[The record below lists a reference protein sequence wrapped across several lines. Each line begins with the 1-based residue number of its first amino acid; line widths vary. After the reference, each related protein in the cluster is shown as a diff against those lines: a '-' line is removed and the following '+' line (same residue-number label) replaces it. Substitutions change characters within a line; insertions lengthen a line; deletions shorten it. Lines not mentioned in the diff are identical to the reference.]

1 MATVRRRRN
10 ATSFSKCLLALFLRE
25 KYEECFVSSSNSSWV
40 QSVFFSSID
49 FFSYNFFP
57 LVQPLFCAGGISLK
71 ELVDGASVLGLN
83 ENTARDWYFS
93 LPKNENFEVDM
104 ELIIEKF
111 LERPAGLDKSAYG
124 LDHRGYTQVYIVII
138 MLTCVREGKLQGV
151 YSILKLASSST
162 FLMLLKINNNFVKSH
177 ELHLFYVIFSPH
189 HTSSP
194 TKQPT
199 LLFHLNPIKTKSNP
213 MY

>member
-1 MATVRRRRN
+1 
-10 ATSFSKCLLALFLRE
+10 
-25 KYEECFVSSSNSSWV
+25 VSSSNSSWV